1 MSPKARLARCF
12 TFVLVDFVQ
21 NQRLNQLPEHTWSRL
36 RALLDGVPP
45 GACHGAGEPIDL
57 SLGEPRHP
65 MPDFV
70 GDILREN
77 QALYAKYPPIQG
89 TEDWQNAVSGW
100 LARRYGLGDIA
111 AERHILPLSGTREGL
126 FSAAFVAVPG
136 EKAGA
141 QPAVLM
147 PNPFYQCYAAA
158 ALCAGA
164 EPVYVPATAQNGFLP
179 DFAGLDDDVWARAA
193 LIYLCS
199 PSNPQGTVA
208 ERAYLAEIIAK
219 ARQNDVTLVADE
231 CYAEIYVDE
240 PPVGVLQVCAEMAAD
255 GRGAAD
261 NPYAGVLAFHS
272 LSKRSNLP
280 GLRSGFVAGDP
291 ALIDAFR
298 TLRAYGGAPSPLPV
312 YAAAAAAWAD
322 EEHVEA
328 SRALYRAKFDAA
340 EHILAG
346 RLGYYRP
353 GGGFY
358 LWLNVD
364 DGERAAKRLWQDAG
378 IRVVPGRYLAQSD
391 ASGYNPGASYIRVAL
406 VQPFETT
413 EKALQQLAQTL
424 DASEKGG
431 A

>member
-1 MSPKARLARCF
+1 MRNSRL
-12 TFVLVDFVQ
+12 DH
-21 NQRLNQLPEHTWSRL
+21 LPEHTWDRL
-36 RALLDGVPP
+36 RALLDGVRP
-45 GACHGAGEPIDL
+45 GAGSGANEPIDL

-65 MPDFV
+65 MPDFI
-70 GDILREN
+70 GEILAQN

-89 TEDWQNAVSGW
+89 TLAWQAAVSGW
-100 LARRYGLGDIA
+100 LGRRYGLTDIDA
-111 AERHILPLSGTREGL
+111 QRHILPVSGTREGL
-126 FSAAFVAVPG
+126 FSAAFIAVPE

-141 QPAVLM
+141 KPAVLM

-164 EPVYVPATAQNGFLP
+164 EPVYVPATAENGFLP
-179 DFAGLDDDVWARAA
+179 GFATLDDDLWARAA

-208 ERAYLAEIIAK
+208 ERGYLGKIIAK
-219 ARQNDVTLVADE
+219 ARRNDVILVVDE
-231 CYAEIYVDE
+231 CYAEIYADA

-255 GRGAAD
+255 GRGEAD
-261 NPYAGVLAFHS
+261 DPYSGVLAFHS

-291 ALIDAFR
+291 ALIAEFR
-298 TLRAYGGAPSPLPV
+298 TLRTYGGAPSPLPV

-322 EEHVEA
+322 EGHVEA
-328 SRALYRAKFDAA
+328 SRALYREKFDAA
-340 EHILAG
+340 ERILAG
-346 RLGYYRP
+346 RLSYFRP

-358 LWLNVD
+358 LWLDVGN
-364 DGERAAKRLWQDAG
+364 GERAAKQLWQEAG

-391 ASGYNPGASYIRVAL
+391 ASGYNPGAPYIRVAL
-406 VQPFETT
+406 VQPVETT

-424 DASEKGG
+424 DPSGTGG

>member
-1 MSPKARLARCF
+1 
-12 TFVLVDFVQ
+12 
-21 NQRLNQLPEHTWSRL
+21 
-36 RALLDGVPP
+36 
-45 GACHGAGEPIDL
+45 
-57 SLGEPRHP
+57 

-70 GDILREN
+70 GDILTQN

-89 TEDWQNAVSGW
+89 TPEWQDAVSGW
-100 LARRYGLGDIA
+100 LKRRYGLTDIDA
-111 AERHILPLSGTREGL
+111 QRHILPLSGTREGL
-126 FSAAFVAVPG
+126 FSAAFVAVPD

-141 QPAVLM
+141 RPAVLM

-158 ALCAGA
+158 ALSAGA
-164 EPVYVPATAQNGFLP
+164 EPVYVPATAENGFLP
-179 DFAGLDDDVWARAA
+179 DFAALDDELWARAA

-208 ERAYLAEIIAK
+208 EQGYLAEIIDK
-219 ARQNDVTLVADE
+219 ARRNNVTLVVDE

-255 GRGAAD
+255 GRGQAN
-261 NPYAGVLAFHS
+261 NPYEGVLAFHS

-291 ALIDAFR
+291 ALISDFR
-298 TLRAYGGAPSPLPV
+298 TLRSYGGAPSPLPV

-322 EEHVEA
+322 EAHVEA
-328 SRALYRAKFDAA
+328 SRALYRAKFGAA
-340 EHILAG
+340 ERILAG

-358 LWLNVD
+358 LWLDVE
-364 DGERAAKRLWQDAG
+364 DGERAAKQLWQEAG
-378 IRVVPGRYLAQSD
+378 IRVVPGRYLAQND
-391 ASGYNPGASYIRVAL
+391 ASGYNPGAPYIRVAL
-406 VQPFETT
+406 VQPIETT

-424 DASEKGG
+424 DPPRAGG